1 MTDEPVIVVG
11 AGVVG
16 SCIAASLA
24 ARGLPVLVVSAGP
37 ATDVGCAA
45 ASAGIL
51 APGHVGPLA
60 TPRVL
65 ADGIRHVLGRPPAV
79 RLPHRTAELV
89 WLGRLV
95 SGAFGAPRRAR
106 REGIHA
112 LAERSAALHAQLAE
126 RGVSTTWRRTGAVEV
141 GVAGV
146 AAGHLEPELDPALT
160 GRLDDDEAVVDPVRF
175 VAEMRGEAERLGAR
189 FLFDTRAVAV
199 TGRPDTVRGLA
210 TDRGE
215 LAASRVVLATGAVPS
230 RLAGASGPGHVLP
243 GRGHAVDVTGG
254 PVLRRPVRLVGRR
267 VVITPLPGR
276 TRVCGYLDLGT
287 GRPRHD
293 PTTDLI
299 RTAATAVP
307 ALREATVVRTS
318 TGDRPCLATGLPF
331 IGPDPAR
338 RGLWHAAGHGMWGLI
353 LGPVTGELIA
363 DSVQAAPQPGG
374 SG

>member
-16 SCIAASLA
+16 SCVAVSLA

-37 ATDVGCAA
+37 EPDVGCAA

-51 APGHVGPLA
+51 AAGHVGPLA

-65 ADGIRHVLGRPPAV
+65 VDGVRHVLRCPPAV
-79 RLPHRTAELV
+79 RLPGRPAELI

-95 SGAFGAPRRAR
+95 VGAFGAPRRAR
-106 REGIHA
+106 RDGVRA
-112 LAERSAALHAQLAE
+112 LAERSAALHERLAE

-141 GVAGV
+141 GVPGV
-146 AAGHLEPELDPALT
+146 AAAYLDPELDPALT
-160 GRLDDDEAVVDPVRF
+160 GRLVEDEAVVDPSRF
-175 VAEMRGEAERLGAR
+175 VAEMRAEAGRLGAH

-199 TGRPDTVRGLA
+199 TGRRGAVRGLA
-210 TDRGE
+210 TDCGE
-215 LAASRVVLATGAVPS
+215 LATSRVVLATGAVRSLP
-230 RLAGASGPGHVLP
+230 AGVTGPGPVLP

-254 PVLRRPVRLVGRR
+254 PVLRRPVRLIGRR
-267 VVITPLPGR
+267 VVLTPLPGR

-287 GRPRHD
+287 RRPRRD
-293 PTTDLI
+293 PTADLI

-307 ALREATVVRTS
+307 ALREATVVETRT
-318 TGDRPCLATGLPF
+318 GNRPCLATGLPF

-338 RGLWHAAGHGMWGLI
+338 RGLWHAVGHGMWGLI

-363 DSVQAAPQPGG
+363 DSLQAASP
-374 SG
+374 